1 MSRSTITGLI
11 AICDSDEVQGF
22 ELEKSYQVSEF
33 AQLTNGDIVLLRD
46 DRGWTESAVAGFRKD
61 ENLDISVVVDTIKS
75 ILLPDE
81 DLMSNDPHPWEDLVW
96 AASQRGLAV
105 TVDELK
111 NMPYRIYVSERIVEL
126 SS

>member
-1 MSRSTITGLI
+1 MSRSTVKGLI

-33 AQLTNGDIVLLRD
+33 AQLANGDIVLLRD
-46 DRGWTESAVAGFRKD
+46 DRGWTVSAVQGFHKD
-61 ENLDISVVVDTIKS
+61 GRLGISVVLDTIKS
-75 ILLPDE
+75 VVLPDE
-81 DLMSNDPHPWEDLVW
+81 DLIGNDPHPWEDLVW